1 MENKNMLS
9 DEELE
14 KVAGGSTIEFDGR
27 TFDSLEVLDKI
38 IDYQNDGDMG
48 KVMYYLA
55 VIAQNMETFF
65 ADIEKAGRELPRELA
80 EIYGF

>member
-14 KVAGGSTIEFDGR
+14 KVAGGSTIEFEGR

-38 IDYQNDGDMG
+38 IYARDSGDDGQ
-48 KVMYYLA
+48 VLYYVA
-55 VIAQNMETFF
+55 VIILIDFQ
-65 ADIEKAGRELPRELA
+65 
-80 EIYGF
+80 

>member
-1 MENKNMLS
+1 MKKLS
-9 DEELE
+9 DEELDM
-14 KVAGGSTIEFDGR
+14 VAGGSTIEFDGR
-27 TFDSLEVLDKI
+27 TFDSLEVLDEI
-38 IDYQNDGDMG
+38 IDYQNSGDMG

-55 VIAQNMETFF
+55 VIAQNKETFF

>member
-1 MENKNMLS
+1 MDIKNMLS
-9 DEELE
+9 DEELN
-14 KVAGGSTIEFDGR
+14 KVTGGSTIEFDGR

-38 IDYQNDGDMG
+38 IDCQNAGDLG
-48 KVMYYLA
+48 QVMYYLA
-55 VIAQNMETFF
+55 VIAQNKETFF

>member
-14 KVAGGSTIEFDGR
+14 KVAGGSTIEFDGC

-38 IDYQNDGDMG
+38 IDCQNAGDWG
-48 KVMYYLA
+48 QVLYYMA
-55 VIAQNMETFF
+55 VIVQNKETFL
-65 ADIEKAGRELPRELA
+65 ADIEKAGRELPKELA
-80 EIYGF
+80 EMYEL